1 MDGSETAR
9 WARLHWPIVT
19 EFAHRLARILADR
32 SDTLFGVPG
41 GGPNLDVVGAATA
54 EGMRFVLAHAE
65 ASAAIMASTYGLLTG
80 GPSGVVVTRG
90 PGATSAANGA
100 AQATLDRYPLV
111 VITDTVTA
119 AQTPRISH
127 QRFDQRALFQP
138 ITVASITA
146 SSSAAPDEAADD
158 EPVEHAAADLGT
170 IIDRAAQWPLGAVHL
185 DYDPTATTD
194 QHAPPHLVPP
204 ALPPVADRIGPA
216 AELMMP
222 SRRPVVIVGMEA
234 AWLDHQAALTG
245 AEPPIRRLV
254 EELAC
259 PVLTTYQAVGLVPTE
274 GTLNAGI
281 YTNGALEQPV
291 LDEADLLLMIGVD
304 TVEPIPTAWRQ
315 TAPVITISAADPID
329 AFIPADVSLH
339 GDLATMAHQLV
350 STVRHR
356 EWAHTWSPDAAAVLR
371 ADARR
376 ALRPNARPL
385 ASAAPGGATGE
396 RFSPV
401 TLVDALL
408 DGLAGADQP
417 PVATVDAG
425 AHFLAIM
432 PRWPVARPFDLL
444 ISNGLAT
451 MGFAVPAAIGA
462 ALAHPGRPVLAL
474 CGDGGL
480 SMTMAELETIA
491 RLDLPITV
499 VVFNDSALSLIAVK
513 QEPGHGGDAAI
524 RYRPTDFAT
533 IGRAS
538 GLDGFV
544 ADSADDVRDLMS
556 ESWIKPRL
564 IDARIDPGDYRHLI
578 EATRG

>member
-1 MDGSETAR
+1 MTD
-9 WARLHWPIVT
+9 
-19 EFAHRLARILADR
+19 FANRLARVLAAR

-54 EGMRFVLAHAE
+54 AGMRFVLAHDETA
-65 ASAAIMASTYGLLTG
+65 AAIMASTYGLLTG
-80 GPSGVVVTRG
+80 GPSAVVVTRG

-146 SSSAAPDEAADD
+146 SAE
-158 EPVEHAAADLGT
+158 ADLDT
-170 IIDRAAQWPLGAVHL
+170 VVDRAGQWPLGAVHL
-185 DYDPTATTD
+185 DYDPTAPAE

-216 AELMMP
+216 AELMMT
-222 SRRPVVIVGMEA
+222 SRRPIVIVGMEA
-234 AWLDHQAALTG
+234 AWLDHQATLTG

-254 EELAC
+254 EELGC
-259 PVLTTYQAVGLVPTE
+259 PVLTTYQAVGIVPTE
-274 GTLNAGI
+274 GRLNAGI

-291 LDEADLLLMIGVD
+291 LDEADLLLLIGVD
-304 TVEPIPTAWRQ
+304 TVEPIPTVWRQ

-329 AFIPADVSLH
+329 AFVPADVALN

-356 EWAHTWSPDAAAVLR
+356 EWTHTWSPDAAAVLR
-371 ADARR
+371 TDARR
-376 ALRPNARPL
+376 ALRPAARPL

-396 RFSPV
+396 PLSPV

-417 PVATVDAG
+417 PITTVDAG
-425 AHFLAIM
+425 AHFLAVM
-432 PRWPVARPFDLL
+432 PRWPVAKPFDLL

-451 MGFAVPAAIGA
+451 MGFAIPAAIGA
-462 ALAHPGRPVLAL
+462 ALANPGRPVLAL

-491 RLDLPITV
+491 RLDLAITI
-499 VVFNDSALSLIAVK
+499 VVFNDSALSLIALK
-513 QEPGHGGDAAI
+513 QQWGHGGDAAI

-538 GLDGFV
+538 GLEGFV
-544 ADSADDVRDLMS
+544 ADSADDVRGLMS
-556 ESWIKPRL
+556 ESSTRPRL
-564 IDARIDPGDYRHLI
+564 IDVRIDPTDYRHLI
-578 EATRG
+578 AATRG